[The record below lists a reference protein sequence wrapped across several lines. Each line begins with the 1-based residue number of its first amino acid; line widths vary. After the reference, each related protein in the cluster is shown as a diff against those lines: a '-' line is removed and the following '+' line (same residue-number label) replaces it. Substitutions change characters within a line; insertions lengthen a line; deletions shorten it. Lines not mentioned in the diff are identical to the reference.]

1 MSSHHIVTP
10 KTYGTV
16 LIALA
21 CLMALTCFAAK
32 SPSMDISPAVN
43 LGLALLIAVTKTACV
58 MSFFMH
64 VKFSSK
70 LVKVFTITAPMFLMI
85 LFFLVFS
92 DFMTRGGSFWSPFST
107 AIGF

>member
-16 LIALA
+16 LAILALFMFLTCYMAKMSPFDMSPAMDLIIALV
-21 CLMALTCFAAK
+21 
-32 SPSMDISPAVN
+32 ISV
-43 LGLALLIAVTKTACV
+43 VKTFFV

-70 LVKVFTITAPMFLMI
+70 LVKVFTITAPMFLII

-92 DFMTRGGSFWSPFST
+92 DYMTRGGSFWSPFST